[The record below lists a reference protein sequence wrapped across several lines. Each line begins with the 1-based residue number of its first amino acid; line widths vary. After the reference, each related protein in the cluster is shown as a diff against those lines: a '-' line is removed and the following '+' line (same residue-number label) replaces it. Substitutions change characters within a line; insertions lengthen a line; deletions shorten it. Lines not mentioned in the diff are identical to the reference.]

1 MAQQSLFKKK
11 KKIVGELEDKMSEVE
26 QVTFFQLTFD
36 PIDSV
41 FKIKVTLMVFLSC
54 NA

>member
-1 MAQQSLFKKK
+1 
-11 KKIVGELEDKMSEVE
+11 MSEVE

-41 FKIKVTLMVFLSC
+41 FKIKVTLMGFLSC
-54 NA
+54 NAQNVTRLPWLGNSKLQFS